1 MTTLRYRTPVAGRRG
16 KGEALAD
23 YPVHLEDR
31 FLSVMAE
38 LAVRYGHPVEL
49 ALGVGASA
57 SC

>member
-1 MTTLRYRTPVAGRRG
+1 
-16 KGEALAD
+16 
-23 YPVHLEDR
+23 LEDR

-49 ALGVGASA
+49 ALGVGAAA